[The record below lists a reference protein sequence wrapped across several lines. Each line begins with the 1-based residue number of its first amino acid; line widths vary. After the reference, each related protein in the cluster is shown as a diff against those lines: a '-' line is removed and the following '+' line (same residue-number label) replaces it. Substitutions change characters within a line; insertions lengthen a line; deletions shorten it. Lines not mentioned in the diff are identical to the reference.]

1 MISKEL
7 ASRLHLRLNDD
18 GSLSMES
25 EWGDHFFIPKE
36 DVKEVIQ
43 FLTDNA
49 RDKTNA

>member
-36 DVKEVIQ
+36 DIKEVIQ
-43 FLTDNA
+43 FLNDNA
-49 RDKTNA
+49 GDKNQ